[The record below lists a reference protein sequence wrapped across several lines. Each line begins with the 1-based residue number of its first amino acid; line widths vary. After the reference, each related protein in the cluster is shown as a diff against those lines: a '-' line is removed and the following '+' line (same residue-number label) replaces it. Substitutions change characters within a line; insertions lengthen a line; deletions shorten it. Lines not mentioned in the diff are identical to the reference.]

1 MADLQL
7 FRVTVTQEWSTE
19 GEALVWAEDPEDA
32 EVAARAEVHLDLFD
46 ADDGGMYTRVKAEP
60 LDTLERL
67 DEKKAAGLWLI
78 VPVEGR
84 PGQVNTVELAE
95 FLALISPERAEAM
108 RIARIEKNNG
118 QLSLLEVAA

>member
-7 FRVTVTQEWSTE
+7 FRVTVTQEWSAE
-19 GEALVWAEDPEDA
+19 GEALVWAEDADDA
-32 EVAARAEVHLDLFD
+32 EVAARAEVDLDLFD
-46 ADDGGMYTRVKAEP
+46 ADAGGLYTRAKAEP

-78 VPVEGR
+78 VPVDGR

-95 FLALISPERAEAM
+95 FLSLISPERAEAM
-108 RIARIEKNNG
+108 RIARIESNNG
-118 QLSLLEVAA
+118 QLSLLATA